1 MYKDNYKKY
10 WNDFDDKIQKELRK
24 NNCVKLSKK
33 AAKNLERNGLASWDK
48 GHGGIVWDGQKNTKN
63 SWWKRLWRKICK
75 K

>member
-48 GHGGIVWDGQKNTKN
+48 GRGGIVWDDRKNTKN
-63 SWWKRLWRKICK
+63 SWWQRLWRKICK